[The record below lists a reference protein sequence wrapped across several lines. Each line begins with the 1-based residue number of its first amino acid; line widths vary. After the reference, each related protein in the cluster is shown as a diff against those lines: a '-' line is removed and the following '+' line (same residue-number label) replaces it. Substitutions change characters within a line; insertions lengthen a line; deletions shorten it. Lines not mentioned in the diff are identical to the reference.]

1 MQTRL
6 TEDLFRGSLAFL
18 GAFFGLPMGL
28 VLLFVGFVLLPGV
41 QPPVSIVWVTV
52 AYCAAFGFLF
62 GEELAD
68 FLAMFGR
75 FLAAVLMLETGQIVS
90 ETNASWIRPTLAAL
104 SFLLL
109 LAILAK
115 LLLEWAW

>member
-52 AYCAAFGFLF
+52 AYCAAFRVICFVARLANANNHSTRLASRSSSRKTSAATTRDLF
-62 GEELAD
+62 RGSLAVCPNM
-68 FLAMFGR
+68 AG
-75 FLAAVLMLETGQIVS
+75 AATRATMQGWR
-90 ETNASWIRPTLAAL
+90 A
-104 SFLLL
+104 
-109 LAILAK
+109 
-115 LLLEWAW
+115 